1 MNRPDKKSVARY
13 AITLAA
19 LFTLGSSVYPSMSAH
34 ATTGTTASSASSSSA
49 QASSTSASSSS
60 ATATNASSTADKSNA
75 ALKSNDNKD
84 TGTPVSDG
92 TSTPHSEVTPEIAV
106 QKISKYATV
115 RNSSYAYKIWKGLD
129 FKQSTSFAQ
138 YKNKTFKATGKATV
152 KGATYYRIATN
163 SGKTIGYI
171 NATAL
176 KVTSNAQGAATA
188 ANKYITIT
196 SKSGNI
202 YANFDWKVKS
212 HLSSNYLK
220 TFKVKNVYYHSNGS
234 VYYSLYNSAN
244 KWAGY
249 VNSTFTKN
257 STHGRLG
264 IGISTNKYVTVFS
277 KGYWLY
283 KTLNWSKYVQS
294 KSVYHYTYHVATE
307 YHANDGATY
316 YRLTNKNGTF
326 RGYVNAKATHVGKGK
341 QGAWI
346 SYSEKVVLKN
356 GSYPIRSNF
365 NWTKTKKQ
373 YSSYK
378 NWTFV
383 VKGKYDHINQSTY
396 YSLYTPKGTWIGYI
410 NRDGVKKYVA
420 PKKSTKPLWLRP
432 SEDKPYPNLKK
443 YPNAYFSV
451 SLKKQ
456 RVYVKSASGK
466 VLYTMIC
473 SSGLYDWTPTGW
485 YKIQAE
491 RGTAFSGA
499 NYWTSWLNHGQYLF
513 HTVIVNHDRTYN
525 VAAAKKLGTK
535 ASHGCIRL
543 PVPDAIWIY
552 KNAPV
557 GMRVH
562 IY

>member
-13 AITLAA
+13 AVTLVA
-19 LFTLGSSVYPSMSAH
+19 LLTLGSGVYPSMATH
-34 ATTGTTASSASSSSA
+34 AVTGTTGASASSSSA
-49 QASSTSASSSS
+49 ASAATSVTDKNKAAAGVSSKRSTSTTK
-60 ATATNASSTADKSNA
+60 TAT
-75 ALKSNDNKD
+75 
-84 TGTPVSDG
+84 TPAKPAN
-92 TSTPHSEVTPEIAV
+92 TLITV
-106 QKISKYATV
+106 QKINKYATV
-115 RNSSYAYKIWKGLD
+115 RNSSYAYKIWQSLD
-129 FKQSTSFAQ
+129 FKKSTNFAQ
-138 YKNKTFKATGKATV
+138 YKNKTLKVTGKAALN
-152 KGATYYRIATN
+152 GATYYRLATT
-163 SGKTIGYI
+163 SGKAIGYI

-176 KVTSNAQGAATA
+176 KITSSAQGAATA

-202 YANFDWKVKS
+202 YSNFDWKVKS
-212 HLSSNYLK
+212 PLSSNYLR

-249 VNSTFTKN
+249 INSKYTKN

-283 KTLNWSKYVQS
+283 KTLNWTKYVQS

-307 YHANDGATY
+307 YHANDGAVY

-356 GSYPIRSNF
+356 GSYAIRSNF

-396 YSLYTPKGTWIGYI
+396 YSLYTLNGSWIGYI

-420 PKKSTKPLWLRP
+420 PKNTKPLWLRP

-466 VLYTMIC
+466 TLYTMIC
-473 SSGLYDWTPTGW
+473 STGLYDWTPTGW

-513 HTVIVNHDRTYN
+513 HTVIVNHDRSYN